1 MTKHYRLHGF
11 CIMVGGRIRAVHLY
25 FNLAFSIW
33 AGQTSPVP
41 TTTQSPKTL
50 AEILSNSNKFEHGRE
65 KK

>member
-11 CIMVGGRIRAVHLY
+11 CVMVGGRIRAVHLY

-33 AGQTSPVP
+33 AGQTSPVH

-50 AEILSNSNKFEHGRE
+50 PASLMGSSHSKSDN
-65 KK
+65 